1 MVGRSK
7 DLNGQPD
14 RQPEEGGFERW
25 NTDVTTSVTV
35 SLLGTELRLSQDPQ
49 SRHLGTTVRDA
60 SIVLAK
66 WLERN
71 ARCLAQR
78 MASACRSVLA
88 FEGASSKIL
97 TFVGACWQERGAFP

>member
-1 MVGRSK
+1 MPAWAHVQGSKGPCWLLQSLLCMVRCSNDGS
-7 DLNGQPD
+7 GQPD
-14 RQPEEGGFERW
+14 RQITEGGFECW

-49 SRHLGTTVRDA
+49 SRHLGTIVRDA

-71 ARCLAQR
+71 ARCLAHCV
-78 MASACRSVLA
+78 AL
-88 FEGASSKIL
+88 SS
-97 TFVGACWQERGAFP
+97 P